1 MQWPWFPMWSG
12 AVNGSAP
19 EFLRTTSPSTLLRHF
34 LPAPSMDDI
43 RRHRLG
49 RAADTGIAAC
59 QRLRGGTAMEWHGIV
74 QAVLALLAGL
84 I

>member
-1 MQWPWFPMWSG
+1 MWSG
-12 AVNGSAP
+12 AVTGSAP
-19 EFLRTTSPSTLLRHF
+19 EFLRTTSPSTLLRRS

-43 RRHRLG
+43 RSHRLWQ
-49 RAADTGIAAC
+49 AADTGIAAA
-59 QRLRGGTAMEWHGIV
+59 QGRRGGMTMEWHGIV